1 MNAYSAPARSNSSAQ
16 AHVRVLPD
24 ERAGIFG
31 AASAYRRAKQ
41 LGRSVAVA
49 EKQYVDVVRDIQRAR
64 SRRRFR
70 SMQIEYVISV
80 ASTGTI
86 LTLDVRRNRS

>member
-1 MNAYSAPARSNSSAQ
+1 VNAYSAPARSNSSAQ
-16 AHVRVLPD
+16 AHVWVLPD

-49 EKQYVDVVRDIQRAR
+49 EKQYVDVVRDIQRDAR
-64 SRRRFR
+64 MLEAA
-70 SMQIEYVISV
+70 MQIDADRIRHLRGEHRHDPY
-80 ASTGTI
+80 A
-86 LTLDVRRNRS
+86 